1 MKIGPL
7 GDEHSWE
14 PSRPAATKIIDTPC
28 SIAAAAID
36 STWAKKKKKKKKHMG
51 QNHQSIVSYYIVT
64 RTSNRKGKAPDDPI
78 SCGRFHD
85 GPQTFPSIRTTNN
98 YLYIFCFLCKN
109 MRHTTMPDTP
119 RGAIRINN
127 NHTLYGLRVCL
138 WGIVSSLAHFHV
150 RKWKWRFFFTQN
162 SQYPKGVK
170 LFSWL
175 FYSFQNCVFFL
186 LLVVDVPD
194 EKKTVQKYL
203 KKKEKKYRKS
213 STRRHSI
220 VQPNFEL
227 PSVFVFFF
235 STHTIRPVKHP
246 TQLYWS
252 TRPTPTTSTISY
264 VKSRHVPTSRRLL
277 FRYIEK
283 KKWFSM
289 FFFSLQTLSPSS
301 GKHWIIYGLL
311 SLDGNMTVH
320 FCHLLV
326 AKKDQIKK

>member
-203 KKKEKKYRKS
+203 KKGKK
-213 STRRHSI
+213 I
-220 VQPNFEL
+220 P
-227 PSVFVFFF
+227 
-235 STHTIRPVKHP
+235 
-246 TQLYWS
+246 
-252 TRPTPTTSTISY
+252 
-264 VKSRHVPTSRRLL
+264 
-277 FRYIEK
+277 K
-283 KKWFSM
+283 KF
-289 FFFSLQTLSPSS
+289 
-301 GKHWIIYGLL
+301 
-311 SLDGNMTVH
+311 N
-320 FCHLLV
+320 
-326 AKKDQIKK
+326 

>member
-175 FYSFQNCVFFL
+175 FYSFQNCVFF
-186 LLVVDVPD
+186 
-194 EKKTVQKYL
+194 
-203 KKKEKKYRKS
+203 
-213 STRRHSI
+213 
-220 VQPNFEL
+220 
-227 PSVFVFFF
+227 
-235 STHTIRPVKHP
+235 
-246 TQLYWS
+246 
-252 TRPTPTTSTISY
+252 
-264 VKSRHVPTSRRLL
+264 
-277 FRYIEK
+277 
-283 KKWFSM
+283 
-289 FFFSLQTLSPSS
+289 
-301 GKHWIIYGLL
+301 
-311 SLDGNMTVH
+311 
-320 FCHLLV
+320 CC
-326 AKKDQIKK
+326 